1 MSDDILHQ
9 LQQASDSAKKFFEDL
24 LNGGVATE
32 EVIVGTIRDGFE
44 KVNHALGLNLEVPG
58 LSKPPQSPA
67 RGLPIGTSQKLY
79 SWMARNRGKTA
90 VIIAVLVTGIV
101 GAGVVVLR
109 ARAKRRPRKARRSK
123 HGARKE
129 VVGEFDMKKLCRVMC
144 MLMTASNDWEPW
156 IYSNDEICGIRS
168 RGQRFH
174 CVRGGVYA
182 RRHAVSAKRD
192 SLRYKTTLSG
202 HSRCKD

>member
-58 LSKPPQSPA
+58 LSKPQSPVP
-67 RGLPIGTSQKLY
+67 GLPIGTSQKLY
-79 SWMARNRGKTA
+79 GWMARNRGKTA
-90 VIIAVLVTGIV
+90 VIITVLVTGII
-101 GAGVVVLR
+101 GAGVVGLR
-109 ARAKRRPRKARRSK
+109 AREKRRPRKARRSK

-129 VVGEFDMKKLCRVMC
+129 VVGEFETTRLCHITC
-144 MLMTASNDWEPW
+144 
-156 IYSNDEICGIRS
+156 
-168 RGQRFH
+168 
-174 CVRGGVYA
+174 
-182 RRHAVSAKRD
+182 
-192 SLRYKTTLSG
+192 
-202 HSRCKD
+202 